1 MKRLPAAM
9 KKNKNFYAG
18 IVLNILE
25 GLLSGANFIILYYLF
40 IAVFEGN
47 LQMSRLL
54 LLAGIMLI
62 VFILRAISYTV
73 GYICCQIGGASIS
86 KNIRLALGNK
96 MKKSHLVVL

>member
-9 KKNKNFYAG
+9 EKNKKFYAG

-40 IAVFEGN
+40 TAVFEGN

-62 VFILRAISYTV
+62 VFIKGKRVSTLTLLPQTYPITRWDLPTKWET
-73 GYICCQIGGASIS
+73 Q
-86 KNIRLALGNK
+86 
-96 MKKSHLVVL
+96 

>member
-9 KKNKNFYAG
+9 EKNKKFYAG

-40 IAVFEGN
+40 TAVFEGN

-62 VFILRAISYTV
+62 VFIFRAIF
-73 GYICCQIGGASIS
+73 
-86 KNIRLALGNK
+86 IRSAIF
-96 MKKSHLVVL
+96 VVR